1 MVNRSDV
8 VEIETWCQSEGR
20 IGTRRDW
27 ILRDSATNEVIG
39 RATRFAKNFVTTIH
53 KFIFLS
59 AIHQYNNANQQDL
72 CIFWNL
78 FLFDKC
84 YMGLTASG

>member
-1 MVNRSDV
+1 MKLLILVNRSDV

-39 RATRFAKNFVTTIH
+39 RATRFAKTLLLFICSLPSINILMQITDISCTTVTPIYVAYLV
-53 KFIFLS
+53 I
-59 AIHQYNNANQQDL
+59 
-72 CIFWNL
+72 
-78 FLFDKC
+78 
-84 YMGLTASG
+84 